1 MMLVTVYPAAS
12 APPDPVF
19 VRSDTG
25 GSPPPGTS
33 ADLLVGWFHNRYWNK
48 CAINNVFL
56 FIVYTWSSGGSSM
69 VFGTLQDVETKGKT
83 VFVRVDFNSPMD
95 PSSETILDD
104 KRFREHIPT
113 ILALEDAKVVI
124 LTHQS
129 RPGKKD
135 FTTLKSHAEK
145 LERLIRRPVTYI
157 DDILGRSAREAV
169 SSLRSGEVMMLENL
183 RFNAEEN
190 LTMKPEDA
198 KKTHLV
204 RMLSERGDLFVND
217 AFGTAHRSQPSMV
230 GLPMA
235 MKSVAGL
242 LMEREVF
249 MLSKVFS
256 GAPHPITFILGGT
269 KVDDSIAVAE
279 HVLTNG
285 IADQILAIG
294 VVGNIFLAAS
304 GIEVGDPS
312 RQLIESLGY
321 SGEIEKAKQILSSY
335 GDRVVMPEFVAVR
348 ERGQRVEYPVDKIP
362 NDVPILDLG
371 SGSIRS
377 MVQLIQSQGTIVFN
391 GPAGVF
397 EDPDF
402 AIGTYELIRAASAVE
417 FSVVGGGHT
426 AAVIEKM
433 GLESSYSHLSTGG
446 GACIEFLTGKKL
458 PAVAALEASWELFG

>member
-1 MMLVTVYPAAS
+1 MA
-12 APPDPVF
+12 
-19 VRSDTG
+19 
-25 GSPPPGTS
+25 
-33 ADLLVGWFHNRYWNK
+33 
-48 CAINNVFL
+48 
-56 FIVYTWSSGGSSM
+56 
-69 VFGTLQDVETKGKT
+69 FGTLKDVETKGKT

-113 ILALEDAKVVI
+113 ILALEDAKVVV

-135 FTTLKSHAEK
+135 FTTLKSHADK
-145 LERLIRRPVTYI
+145 LERLIKRPVTYI
-157 DDILGRSAREAV
+157 DDIIGRSAREAV
-169 SSLRSGEVMMLENL
+169 SSLRNGEVIMLENL

-190 LTMKPEDA
+190 LTMQPEDA

-204 RMLSERGDLFVND
+204 RMLSEMGDLFVND

-242 LMEREVF
+242 LMEREVS

-256 GAPHPITFILGGT
+256 GAPHPIIFILGGT

-279 HVLTNG
+279 HVLSNG

-304 GIEVGDPS
+304 EIEIGNPS

-321 SGEIEKAKQILSSY
+321 LGEIEKAKQILSSY
-335 GDRVVMPEFVAVR
+335 GDQVVMPVSVAVR
-348 ERGQRVEYPVDKIP
+348 EDGQRVEYPVDGIP
-362 NDVPILDLG
+362 EDAPILDLG
-371 SGSIRS
+371 SVSIQS
-377 MVQLIQSQGTIVFN
+377 MVQLIKSQGTIVFN

-402 AIGTYELIRAASAVE
+402 AIGTYELIRAASTVD

-458 PAVAALEASWELFG
+458 PAVRALEASWELFG